1 MKNIEIILKNLKSR
15 RIEGK
20 FFETREELKKELLN
34 EISEDDI
41 VAIGGSMTI
50 EDLGLY
56 NDLLDKGNKVLW
68 HWKVKQEEKMDVL
81 KKAIF
86 SDVYLSSTNAI
97 LEDGRIVNI
106 DGVGNRVAAMFF
118 GPKKVRIICGIN
130 KICKDYDDAMNRIT
144 TVACPKN
151 AKRLNRN
158 TPCANLEKCM
168 DCKSEERMCMV
179 TSIIEAKPPTID
191 FKVYILNEEIGY

>member
-1 MKNIEIILKNLKSR
+1 MEKFEVLAKNLKKRNIDS
-15 RIEGK
+15 K
-20 FFETREELKKELLN
+20 FFEDRDELRRELIN
-34 EISEDDI
+34 EISSDE
-41 VAIGGSMTI
+41 VVGIGGSMTV

-56 NDLLDKGNKVLW
+56 DDLINRGNKVLW
-68 HWKVKQEEKMDVL
+68 HWKAPVEERMNVL
-81 KKAIF
+81 REAIF
-86 SDVYLSSTNAI
+86 SDVYLSSANAI
-97 LEDGRIVNI
+97 TEEGRIINI

-130 KICKDYDDAMNRIT
+130 KICKDYDDAINRIKT
-144 TVACPKN
+144 EACPNN
-151 AKRLNRN
+151 ARRLNRSV
-158 TPCANLEKCM
+158 PCAAVDKCM